1 MKIEKYVVILTS
13 NNGDKT
19 HLKMSVNRDEYW
31 VELHLADT
39 VKKEGSVIY
48 LFGNEIAKQEL
59 YQEKNDYKVRICA
72 KDDIDVLLTVGD
84 KNYVGSTG
92 KTPKIR
98 ELQGRIDRQFKVNIR
113 SEEGENA
120 TCEESKHCKNGRG
133 FADVFRGEK
142 SQDFLT
148 IESGECVKNSVE
160 NDHCDFIKKKGEN
173 FVLEIGEIGDLQQKE
188 NERLTETKV
197 DGESHVS
204 TEKTDG
210 QYNVTSSG
218 VSPVNA
224 QNSSQTQLE
233 EKVTTSDESKIF
245 SFDSVR
251 FDGNNFYLSVK
262 PQIDEIF
269 VCYPEEVVLN
279 NLVPN
284 SRWVHIETP
293 DGYYVV
299 GLILDGDTVS
309 YICYGVPST
318 DKNTPPT
325 EIKDLAVWLST
336 GGNDGKGYWL
346 IYQDALTGKCLK

>member
-19 HLKMSVNRDEYW
+19 HLKMSVNREEYW

-48 LFGNEIAKQEL
+48 LFGSEIAKQEL

-72 KDDIDVLLTVGD
+72 KADIDVLLTVGD

-113 SEEGENA
+113 PEKGDHT
-120 TCEESKHCKNGRG
+120 TCEEAKHCNNGRG
-133 FADVFRGEK
+133 FADDFRGEK

-148 IESGECVKNSVE
+148 IESGEWVKNSVE

-197 DGESHVS
+197 DGESHVI

-210 QYNVTSSG
+210 QYVAIIDRKEAIRYAIANGLPGDVIVIAGKGHEDYQEIKG
-218 VSPVNA
+218 V
-224 QNSSQTQLE
+224 
-233 EKVTTSDESKIF
+233 K
-245 SFDSVR
+245 
-251 FDGNNFYLSVK
+251 
-262 PQIDEIF
+262 
-269 VCYPEEVVLN
+269 YPMDDRNLVAEVVA
-279 NLVPN
+279 
-284 SRWVHIETP
+284 E
-293 DGYYVV
+293 
-299 GLILDGDTVS
+299 
-309 YICYGVPST
+309 
-318 DKNTPPT
+318 
-325 EIKDLAVWLST
+325 
-336 GGNDGKGYWL
+336 
-346 IYQDALTGKCLK
+346 LK